1 MALNKFKSFDVDID
15 DSRHLLCATPGCGR
29 RWSVNFGKPLCSLH
43 QWGSNPIRSEAR
55 DLTQAEKDNIHD
67 KKFWAKRIMA
77 EHDIGIKR
85 PIAVV
90 EMAKRALKL
99 DVQP

>member
-1 MALNKFKSFDVDID
+1 MKFVNSD
-15 DSRHLLCATPGCGR
+15 DTKHLLCATPGCGR
-29 RWSVNFGKPLCSLH
+29 RWSINIERPMCSLH
-43 QWGSNPIRSEAR
+43 QWGSMPTRSEPR
-55 DLTQAEKDNIHD
+55 ELTQADRDNIND
-67 KKFWAKRIMA
+67 KRFWAKRIMA

-85 PIAVV
+85 PVAVV